1 MGATILAEPG
11 GGRTPPTG
19 ASETR
24 ILPAMQRARIHR
36 GGVLAKVLVVLVLVV
51 VLAVVGA
58 VVFLDSIVKAGIA
71 AAGTHALGAKT
82 AVRSVS
88 IGIVSGKTS
97 VEGLVVDNPKGYSDA
112 KFVELGSIAV
122 DAGLSSF
129 TGEKIVIDRV
139 ALADLVV
146 EIEKGADGTLNV
158 NAIADHLKEV
168 TGAGGEPAGKPEEK
182 PGEPAGESKEAVVKE
197 LRLERIQVNLRNL
210 VGGKDGVVEVKLP
223 DIVLRDLSSKGGVD
237 VLASELSGVVVGS
250 VMQAVIAANIE
261 GLGSEVIGGL
271 QNAVGGIGEAIGGA
285 LEGAVTK
292 GVEEVG
298 AALEG
303 VGQKLGE
310 TLGDLGKG
318 VTEGAGKMLEG
329 AGESLEKGVG
339 GALKGLGDGLFGG
352 GTKDEKKDEKK

>member
-1 MGATILAEPG
+1 
-11 GGRTPPTG
+11 
-19 ASETR
+19 
-24 ILPAMQRARIHR
+24 MQRARIHR
-36 GGVLAKVLVVLVLVV
+36 GGVLRRVLVVLVIVV
-51 VLAVVGA
+51 ILAVVGA
-58 VVFLDSIVKAGIA
+58 VLFLDSIARAGIA
-71 AAGTHALGAKT
+71 AAGTFALGAKT
-82 AVRSVS
+82 TVESVS
-88 IGIVSGKTS
+88 VGLVSGKTS
-97 VEGLVVDNPKGYSDA
+97 VEGLAVANPKGFSDE
-112 KFVELGSIAV
+112 KFVTLGSVAV

-146 EIEKGADGTLNV
+146 EIEKGADGALNV
-158 NAIADHLKEV
+158 NAIAANLKKA
-168 TGAGGEPAGKPEEK
+168 TGGEGAAEK
-182 PGEPAGESKEAVVKE
+182 PAEPAGESKEAVVKE

-210 VGGKDGVVEVKLP
+210 VGGKDGIVEVKLP

-237 VLASELSGVVVGS
+237 VLASELSGVVIAS

-303 VGQKLGE
+303 VGKKLGE
-310 TLGDLGKG
+310 SLGELGKG
-318 VTEGAGKMLEG
+318 MTEGAGKALEG
-329 AGESLEKGVG
+329 AGEAIEKGVG
-339 GALKGLGDGLFGG
+339 GALKGIGDGLFGG
-352 GTKDEKKDEKK
+352 GKKDEKKDEQK